1 MYFNIVPNIAYDQK
15 PISFPFSESDYI
27 VAKNFFRRYKLND
40 DIFSQAVYFKKY
52 AIEDGER
59 PDTIAK
65 KVYGNPYYDWVILL
79 TNNVIN
85 AQYDWPLSGYDLA
98 QVIES
103 NFDDPYSEIRHYEI
117 REDIGTYTKGLR
129 VDKTFY
135 DGQHK
140 LNIGGSIITKNGN
153 EIASPVTIADYYHY
167 ENEKKREIYLLRE
180 KYFRGFV
187 ADFRKQNLYK
197 DSKDFV
203 SKRLKQTGWPFWQ
216 KNTQKFFLGFMELSC
231 QFWFA

>member
-1 MYFNIVPNIAYDQK
+1 MYFNILPNIAYDQK

-52 AIEDGER
+52 AVEDGER

-203 SKRLKQTGWPFWQ
+203 TKRLKQTG
-216 KNTQKFFLGFMELSC
+216 
-231 QFWFA
+231 

>member
-52 AIEDGER
+52 AVEDGER

-65 KVYGNPYYDWVILL
+65 KVYGNPFYDWVILL

-203 SKRLKQTGWPFWQ
+203 TKRLKQTG
-216 KNTQKFFLGFMELSC
+216 
-231 QFWFA
+231 

>member
-1 MYFNIVPNIAYDQK
+1 MYFNILPNIAYDQK

-203 SKRLKQTGWPFWQ
+203 SKRLKQTG
-216 KNTQKFFLGFMELSC
+216 
-231 QFWFA
+231 

>member
-1 MYFNIVPNIAYDQK
+1 MYFKIVPNIAYDQK
-15 PISFPFSESDYI
+15 PISFPFSKSDYI

-40 DIFSQAVYFKKY
+40 DIFSEAVYFKKY
-52 AIEDGER
+52 AVQDGER

-65 KVYGNPYYDWVILL
+65 KAYGNPFYDWVVLL

-117 REDIGTYTKGLR
+117 IEDIGTYTKGLR

-203 SKRLKQTGWPFWQ
+203 TKRLKQTG
-216 KNTQKFFLGFMELSC
+216 
-231 QFWFA
+231 

>member
-52 AIEDGER
+52 AVEDGER

-153 EIASPVTIADYYHY
+153 EIASPVTIADYYHD
-167 ENEKKREIYLLRE
+167 ENEKKREIFLLRE

-187 ADFRKQNLYK
+187 ADFRRQNLYK

-203 SKRLKQTGWPFWQ
+203 SKRLKQTG
-216 KNTQKFFLGFMELSC
+216 
-231 QFWFA
+231 

>member
-15 PISFPFSESDYI
+15 PISFPFSKSDYI

-52 AIEDGER
+52 AVQDGER

-65 KVYGNPYYDWVILL
+65 KVYGNPYYDWVVLL
-79 TNNVIN
+79 TNKVIN

-98 QVIES
+98 QVIET
-103 NFDDPYSEIRHYEI
+103 NFDDPYGTIRHYEI
-117 REDIGTYTKGLR
+117 KEEIGRYAKGLR

-140 LNIGGSIITKNGN
+140 LNINGSVITKNGN
-153 EIASPVTIADYYHY
+153 EIASPVTIADHYYN
-167 ENEKKREIYLLRE
+167 ENESKREIYLLRT

-187 ADFRKQNLYK
+187 ADFRRQNLYK

-203 SKRLKQTGWPFWQ
+203 SKRLKQTG
-216 KNTQKFFLGFMELSC
+216 
-231 QFWFA
+231 

>member
-52 AIEDGER
+52 AVEDGER

-117 REDIGTYTKGLR
+117 TEDIGTYTKGLR

-153 EIASPVTIADYYHY
+153 EIASPVTIADYYHD
-167 ENEKKREIYLLRE
+167 ENEKKREIFLLKE

-187 ADFRKQNLYK
+187 ADFRRQNLYK

-203 SKRLKQTGWPFWQ
+203 SKRLKQTGWLFWQ
-216 KNTQKFFLGFMELSC
+216 KNTQNFFLGFMELSF

>member
-65 KVYGNPYYDWVILL
+65 KVYGNPFYDWVILL

-203 SKRLKQTGWPFWQ
+203 SKRLKQTG
-216 KNTQKFFLGFMELSC
+216 
-231 QFWFA
+231 

>member
-15 PISFPFSESDYI
+15 PISFPFSKSDYV

-52 AIEDGER
+52 AVEDGER
-59 PDTIAK
+59 PDHVAK
-65 KVYGNPYYDWVILL
+65 KIYGNPFFDWVILL

-98 QVIES
+98 QVIET
-103 NFDDPYSEIRHYEI
+103 NFDDPYAEIRHYEI
-117 REDIGTYTKGLR
+117 KEEIGRYAKGLR

-153 EIASPVTIADYYHY
+153 EIASPVTVADYYY
-167 ENEKKREIYLLRE
+167 NENEKKREIYLLRE
-180 KYFRGFV
+180 KYFRGFI
-187 ADFRKQNLYK
+187 ADFRRQNLYK
-197 DSKDFV
+197 DSNDFV
-203 SKRLKQTGWPFWQ
+203 SKRLKQTG
-216 KNTQKFFLGFMELSC
+216 
-231 QFWFA
+231 

>member
-85 AQYDWPLSGYDLA
+85 AQYDWPLSGYDLS

-203 SKRLKQTGWPFWQ
+203 TKRLKQTG
-216 KNTQKFFLGFMELSC
+216 
-231 QFWFA
+231 

>member
-15 PISFPFSESDYI
+15 PISFPFSKSDYI

-52 AIEDGER
+52 AVQDGER

-65 KVYGNPYYDWVILL
+65 KVYGNPYYDWVVLL

-98 QVIES
+98 QVIGN

-153 EIASPVTIADYYHY
+153 EIASPVTIADYYHN
-167 ENEKKREIYLLRE
+167 ENEKKREIFLLRE

-187 ADFRKQNLYK
+187 ADFRRQNLYK

-203 SKRLKQTGWPFWQ
+203 SKRLKQTG
-216 KNTQKFFLGFMELSC
+216 
-231 QFWFA
+231 

>member
-52 AIEDGER
+52 AVEDGER
-59 PDTIAK
+59 PDHVAK
-65 KVYGNPYYDWVILL
+65 KIYGNPYYDWVILL

-98 QVIES
+98 QVIET
-103 NFDDPYSEIRHYEI
+103 NFDDPYAEIRHYEI
-117 REDIGTYTKGLR
+117 KEEIGRYAKGLR

-153 EIASPVTIADYYHY
+153 EIASPITVADYYY
-167 ENEKKREIYLLRE
+167 NENEKKREIYLLRE
-180 KYFRGFV
+180 KYFRGFI
-187 ADFRKQNLYK
+187 ADFRRQNLYK
-197 DSKDFV
+197 DSNDFV
-203 SKRLKQTGWPFWQ
+203 SKRLKQSG
-216 KNTQKFFLGFMELSC
+216 
-231 QFWFA
+231 

>member
-203 SKRLKQTGWPFWQ
+203 SKRLKQTG
-216 KNTQKFFLGFMELSC
+216 
-231 QFWFA
+231 

>member
-1 MYFNIVPNIAYDQK
+1 MYFNILPNIAYDQK

-52 AIEDGER
+52 AVEDGER

-203 SKRLKQTGWPFWQ
+203 SKRLKQTG
-216 KNTQKFFLGFMELSC
+216 
-231 QFWFA
+231 

>member
-15 PISFPFSESDYI
+15 PISFPFSKSDYI

-52 AIEDGER
+52 AVQDGER

-65 KVYGNPYYDWVILL
+65 KIYGNPYYDWVVLL

-153 EIASPVTIADYYHY
+153 EIASPVTIADYYHD
-167 ENEKKREIYLLRE
+167 ENEKKREIFLLRE

-187 ADFRKQNLYK
+187 ADFRRQNLYK

-203 SKRLKQTGWPFWQ
+203 SKRLKQTG
-216 KNTQKFFLGFMELSC
+216 
-231 QFWFA
+231 

>member
-1 MYFNIVPNIAYDQK
+1 MYFNILPNIAYDQK

-52 AIEDGER
+52 AVEDGER

-153 EIASPVTIADYYHY
+153 EIASPVTIADYYHD
-167 ENEKKREIYLLRE
+167 ENEKKREIFLLRE

-187 ADFRKQNLYK
+187 ADFRRQNLYK

-203 SKRLKQTGWPFWQ
+203 SKRLKQTG
-216 KNTQKFFLGFMELSC
+216 
-231 QFWFA
+231 

>member
-1 MYFNIVPNIAYDQK
+1 MYFNIVPNIAYDEK

-52 AIEDGER
+52 AVEDGER
-59 PDTIAK
+59 PDHVAK
-65 KVYGNPYYDWVILL
+65 KIYGNPFFDWVILL

-153 EIASPVTIADYYHY
+153 EIASPVTIADYYHD
-167 ENEKKREIYLLRE
+167 ENEKKREIFLLRE

-187 ADFRKQNLYK
+187 ADFRRQNLYK

-203 SKRLKQTGWPFWQ
+203 SKRLKQTG
-216 KNTQKFFLGFMELSC
+216 
-231 QFWFA
+231 

>member
-52 AIEDGER
+52 AVEDGER

-140 LNIGGSIITKNGN
+140 LNIGGSIVTKNGN

-203 SKRLKQTGWPFWQ
+203 TKRLKQTG
-216 KNTQKFFLGFMELSC
+216 
-231 QFWFA
+231 

>member
-52 AIEDGER
+52 AVEDGER

-203 SKRLKQTGWPFWQ
+203 SKRLKQTG
-216 KNTQKFFLGFMELSC
+216 
-231 QFWFA
+231 

>member
-52 AIEDGER
+52 AVQDGER

-203 SKRLKQTGWPFWQ
+203 TKRLKQTG
-216 KNTQKFFLGFMELSC
+216 
-231 QFWFA
+231 